1 MKNLIRSPRIGIFT
15 ISIIGP
21 KQTGKTTLM
30 RSIITHYTK
39 RKQLSVTNMIS
50 ILSSEGERIFF
61 IENIA
66 DTFSF
71 VHSLNF
77 SELVILLIDGFFGVE
92 LETFETI
99 TLVKNSN
106 LKRYIFIL
114 THLDL
119 FKTWKSLKKAKKRI
133 KDRLNKETEGNCKI
147 FYFSGI
153 REDNIYFFGEI
164 KNLTRYLNR
173 VKLSYL
179 NSFQGISNYAIIT
192 RMDFNEN
199 IHPNI
204 GFFSGYFKKN
214 ICPKRHENCFIP
226 GVGKIVVLRI
236 KKSSIESEKKVS
248 SFSRKK
254 HEVRLSFTDY
264 TKSIFEDKR
273 KNLIFVQIKY
283 LLLFSLS
290 FGVRFKKKKKTPNI
304 LLVDS
309 NKMFDLPLILD
320 QKLNTDILF
329 SIFER
334 IYFRR
339 YKKGRF
345 TKIQK
350 LYPFSKNF
358 KISKQ
363 NDKKQQQLKVE
374 KYHFELKGFPSEFK
388 KNYDS
393 HFLITIIFQNKNE
406 TKEVVAK
413 IFKNKWI
420 NESLFSGKYYILS
433 VGFKLIIARLYFCN
447 QKKKN
452 NFNIIKKIKAID
464 FFYICF
470 NIDLTSKNDL
480 IIGLKKKSQIRNAR
494 NQGASFSILFFG
506 EIFFIKNI
514 FKMFKKLKLKGC
526 LVQKYKK
533 TAFIKG
539 MFNSN
544 IEAIKYEGAS
554 IKTLNGIKGVIKNI
568 QSKDPKGLFRATF
581 EKNIKN
587 ENFVS
592 ITTFLEVKIDKNFKE
607 IFLQLVPFD
616 YRDLL

>member
-50 ILSSEGERIFF
+50 ILNSDGERLFF
-61 IENIA
+61 VENIA

-133 KDRLNKETEGNCKI
+133 KDRLNKETDGNCKI

-153 REDNIYFFGEI
+153 REDNIYFLGEI
-164 KNLTRYLNR
+164 KNLTRYLTK

-179 NSFQGISNYAIIT
+179 NSFQKISNYAIIT

-199 IHPNI
+199 IHHNI
-204 GFFSGYFKKN
+204 GLFSGYFKKN
-214 ICPKRHENCFIP
+214 ICPKKYENCFVP
-226 GVGKIVVLRI
+226 GVGKIVVLSI
-236 KKSSIESEKKVS
+236 EKSSIESEKKVF

-254 HEVRLSFTDY
+254 HLVGLSFIDY
-264 TKSIFEDKR
+264 KNPIFEDKR

-283 LLLFSLS
+283 LLLFSFS
-290 FGVRFKKKKKTPNI
+290 FDIRLKKKKKTPKI

-309 NKMFDLPLILD
+309 NKIFDLPLILD
-320 QKLNTDILF
+320 QKLNTEILF

-334 IYFRR
+334 IYFKRN
-339 YKKGRF
+339 KKGRF
-345 TKIQK
+345 TKIQN
-350 LYPFSKNF
+350 LHSLSKNF

-363 NDKKQQQLKVE
+363 NDKKQQQIKVE
-374 KYHFELKGFPSEFK
+374 KYRFELKGFPLDFK

-393 HFLITIIFQNKNE
+393 HFLITIIFKNKDN

-413 IFKNKWI
+413 IFKNKWV

-447 QKKKN
+447 QKKKKQ
-452 NFNIIKKIKAID
+452 F
-464 FFYICF
+464 
-470 NIDLTSKNDL
+470 
-480 IIGLKKKSQIRNAR
+480 QR
-494 NQGASFSILFFG
+494 
-506 EIFFIKNI
+506 
-514 FKMFKKLKLKGC
+514 
-526 LVQKYKK
+526 YKK
-533 TAFIKG
+533 
-539 MFNSN
+539 N
-544 IEAIKYEGAS
+544 
-554 IKTLNGIKGVIKNI
+554 
-568 QSKDPKGLFRATF
+568 
-581 EKNIKN
+581 
-587 ENFVS
+587 
-592 ITTFLEVKIDKNFKE
+592 
-607 IFLQLVPFD
+607 
-616 YRDLL
+616 